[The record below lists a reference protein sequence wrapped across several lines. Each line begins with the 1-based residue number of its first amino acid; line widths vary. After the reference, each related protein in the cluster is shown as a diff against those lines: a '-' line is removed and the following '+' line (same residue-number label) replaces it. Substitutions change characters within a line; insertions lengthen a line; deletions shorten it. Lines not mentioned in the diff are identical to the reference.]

1 MKGIRTDTQSW
12 SLLHM
17 YVSTV
22 GIVVQKELKQLFR
35 QQKVNDNKFCI
46 SDLRRY
52 YYLCSKVENF
62 QQEASWKPGDEMVVP
77 KGKGLLIIV
86 K

>member
-1 MKGIRTDTQSW
+1 MAGGRKIIYLVFSTSYILYCDIMKGIRTDTQSW

-46 SDLRRY
+46 SDLRRN
-52 YYLCSKVENF
+52 YYL
-62 QQEASWKPGDEMVVP
+62 
-77 KGKGLLIIV
+77 
-86 K
+86 